1 MLHHLEVLLLGLA
14 FQSSVTATLYTDPT
28 QLPTREYDF
37 VVVGA
42 GTAGSVI
49 AARLSE
55 NPAFSVL
62 VIEAGSSNQN
72 ILAAEVPF
80 LGSTLSPNTAITW
93 NYTTTPQIGLNNRT
107 IPYPRGYVLG
117 GSSTIN
123 FEIWTRGSIDDY
135 NRFAKVSSDPGWSWA
150 EMIHYMKRSE
160 HLVPPTDNRTVFG
173 EVDPSIHGM
182 QGPVQVSLGGYIGGV
197 DQRVIDTTR
206 EFVSEFPYNIDMNSG
221 YPLGIGW
228 TQNSVSSKGFR
239 SSSATAYLAPAM
251 ERDNLDVLIQT
262 RVTKLVV
269 VSRENGVPTFGQ
281 VEVAQTPT
289 GPRLLFNASKEVI
302 LSSGSINTPQLLQ
315 LSGVGDSVLLA
326 SLNISTIL
334 NLADVGKNLS
344 DHPFLGNH
352 WLVNSTS
359 TFEAVGR
366 NASLAADLLAQ
377 WNATGTGLLS
387 DPGANQIGW
396 MRLAPNASIFQ
407 QYGPDPSAGPTSP
420 HYELLPVNG
429 FVSFVENTPATGF
442 FLSVVTN
449 VVSPLSRGS
458 VTLASSD
465 PFDNPII
472 NPALLESPFDLWVMV
487 EAIKAAK
494 RFVEAPAWNDYVI
507 QAVGSLNSTTDED
520 LAEYARN
527 STSTV
532 FHPVGTARMTSYSN
546 QDGVVNPDL
555 LVKGCSGLRIVDASV
570 LPYIP
575 SAHPQACVYALAE
588 RAADLIKAAWS

>member
-1 MLHHLEVLLLGLA
+1 MLRFLLLSGLVSQCFVSA
-14 FQSSVTATLYTDPT
+14 KLYTDPS
-28 QLPTREYDF
+28 QLPTSVYDF

-55 NPAFSVL
+55 NPIFSVL

-72 ILAAEVPF
+72 ILAAQVPF
-80 LGSTLSPNTAITW
+80 LGSTLSPNTSVTW

-123 FEIWTRGSIDDY
+123 FEIWTRGSVDDFD
-135 NRFAKVSSDPGWSWA
+135 RFANVSGDPGWSWL
-150 EMIHYMKRSE
+150 EMMPYMKKSE
-160 HLVPPTDNRTVFG
+160 HLVPSTDNRSVVG
-173 EVDPSIHGM
+173 EVDPAIHGM
-182 QGPVQVSLGGYIGGV
+182 RGPVQVSLGG
-197 DQRVIDTTR
+197 
-206 EFVSEFPYNIDMNSG
+206 FVDMNSG

-262 RVTKLVV
+262 RVTKLIA
-269 VSRENGVPTFGQ
+269 VSHANGVPTFGQ
-281 VEVAQTPT
+281 VEVAQAPT

-302 LSSGSINTPQLLQ
+302 LSSGSINTPHILQ
-315 LSGVGDSVLLA
+315 LSGIGDSALLA
-326 SLNISTIL
+326 SLNITTIL
-334 NLADVGKNLS
+334 DLDDVGKNLA

-377 WNATGTGLLS
+377 WNATGTGLFS

-396 MRLAPNASIFQ
+396 MRLASNSSIFQ
-407 QYGPDPSAGPTSP
+407 QYPDPSAGPTSP
-420 HYELLPVNG
+420 HYEFLPVNG
-429 FVSFVENTPATGF
+429 FVSFVEQTPTTGF
-442 FLSVVTN
+442 FLSIITN
-449 VVSPLSRGS
+449 VASPLSRGS
-458 VTLASSD
+458 VTLASGD

-472 NPALLESPFDLWVMV
+472 DPALLESPFDLCVMV
-487 EAIKAAK
+487 EAIKTAK
-494 RFVEAPAWNDYVI
+494 RFVEAPAWDGYI
-507 QAVGSLNSTTDED
+507 IEAVGALNSTTDED
-520 LAEYARN
+520 LVDYARN
-527 STSTV
+527 FTSTV
-532 FHPVGTARMTSYSN
+532 FHPVGTARMTSHAD
-546 QDGVVNPDL
+546 QDGVVNPNL

-575 SAHPQACVYALAE
+575 AAHPQACIYALAE
-588 RAADLIKAAWS
+588 RAADLIKAAWC

>member
-1 MLHHLEVLLLGLA
+1 MI
-14 FQSSVTATLYTDPT
+14 S
-28 QLPTREYDF
+28 
-37 VVVGA
+37 A

-80 LGSTLSPNTAITW
+80 LGSSLSPNTTVTW
-93 NYTTTPQIGLNNRT
+93 NYTTTPQIGLNNRS

-135 NRFAKVSSDPGWSWA
+135 NRFVDVTCDPGWSWD
-150 EMIHYMKRSE
+150 EMFHYMKKSE
-160 HLVPPTDNRTVFG
+160 HLVPPTDNRSVFG
-173 EVDPSIHGM
+173 EVDPSIHGKK
-182 QGPVQVSLGGYIGGV
+182 GPVQVSLGGFKL
-197 DQRVIDTTR
+197 DC
-206 EFVSEFPYNIDMNSG
+206 EFPYNVDMNSG
-221 YPLGIGW
+221 YPLGLGW
-228 TQNSVSSKGFR
+228 VQNSMSSKGFR

-262 RVTKLVV
+262 RVTKLVA
-269 VSRENGVPTFGQ
+269 VSQENGVPTFGQ
-281 VEVAQTPT
+281 VEVAQTAT
-289 GPRLLFNASKEVI
+289 EVI
-302 LSSGSINTPQLLQ
+302 LSGGTINTPQLLQ
-315 LSGVGDSVLLA
+315 LSGVGDSALLA
-326 SLNISTIL
+326 SLNITTIL
-334 NLADVGKNLS
+334 DLGDVGKNLS
-344 DHPFLGNH
+344 DHPFLANH

-359 TFEAVGR
+359 MFEKVSR
-366 NASLAADLLAQ
+366 NATLTADLLAQ
-377 WNATGTGLLS
+377 WNATGTGLFS
-387 DPGANQIGW
+387 DPGANQISW
-396 MRLAPNASIFQ
+396 KRLPSNSSIFQ
-407 QYGPDPSAGPTSP
+407 QYPDPSAGPASA

-429 FVSFVENTPATGF
+429 FVSFVESTPATGF
-442 FLSVVTN
+442 FMSVVTN
-449 VVSPLSRGS
+449 IASPLSRGS

-472 NPALLESPFDLWVMV
+472 NPALLESPFDIYVMV
-487 EAIKAAK
+487 EAIKSAK
-494 RFVEAPAWNDYVI
+494 RFVEAPAWKGYII
-507 QAVGSLNSTTDED
+507 QALGALNSTIDED

-527 STSTV
+527 SASTV
-532 FHPVGTARMTSYSN
+532 FHPVRTARMTSYSN

-555 LVKGCSGLRIVDASV
+555 LVKGSSGLRIVDASV

-575 SAHPQACVYALAE
+575 AAHPQACVYALAE

>member
-49 AARLSE
+49 ATRLSE

-150 EMIHYMKRSE
+150 EMIHYMKKSE

-221 YPLGIGW
+221 YPLGIG
-228 TQNSVSSKGFR
+228 Q
-239 SSSATAYLAPAM
+239 AM
-251 ERDNLDVLIQT
+251 P
-262 RVTKLVV
+262 VT
-269 VSRENGVPTFGQ
+269 
-281 VEVAQTPT
+281 
-289 GPRLLFNASKEVI
+289 PR
-302 LSSGSINTPQLLQ
+302 
-315 LSGVGDSVLLA
+315 
-326 SLNISTIL
+326 
-334 NLADVGKNLS
+334 
-344 DHPFLGNH
+344 
-352 WLVNSTS
+352 
-359 TFEAVGR
+359 
-366 NASLAADLLAQ
+366 
-377 WNATGTGLLS
+377 
-387 DPGANQIGW
+387 
-396 MRLAPNASIFQ
+396 
-407 QYGPDPSAGPTSP
+407 
-420 HYELLPVNG
+420 
-429 FVSFVENTPATGF
+429 
-442 FLSVVTN
+442 
-449 VVSPLSRGS
+449 
-458 VTLASSD
+458 
-465 PFDNPII
+465 
-472 NPALLESPFDLWVMV
+472 
-487 EAIKAAK
+487 
-494 RFVEAPAWNDYVI
+494 
-507 QAVGSLNSTTDED
+507 TT
-520 LAEYARN
+520 
-527 STSTV
+527 T
-532 FHPVGTARMTSYSN
+532 H
-546 QDGVVNPDL
+546 
-555 LVKGCSGLRIVDASV
+555 
-570 LPYIP
+570 
-575 SAHPQACVYALAE
+575 
-588 RAADLIKAAWS
+588 

>member
-1 MLHHLEVLLLGLA
+1 MI
-14 FQSSVTATLYTDPT
+14 S
-28 QLPTREYDF
+28 
-37 VVVGA
+37 A

-62 VIEAGSSNQN
+62 VIEAGPSNQN

-80 LGSTLSPNTAITW
+80 LGSTLSPNSAVTW
-93 NYTTTPQIGLNNRT
+93 NYTTAPQIGLNNRT

-123 FEIWTRGSIDDY
+123 FEVWTRGSRDDY
-135 NRFAKVSSDPGWSWA
+135 NRFANVTCDSGWSWD
-150 EMIHYMKRSE
+150 EMVHYMKKSE
-160 HLVPPTDNRTVFG
+160 HLVPPTDNRSVVG
-173 EVDPSIHGM
+173 EVDPSVHGKK
-182 QGPVQVSLGGYIGGV
+182 GPVQVSLGGFVSGV
-197 DQRVIDTTR
+197 DRRVIDTTR
-206 EFVSEFPYNIDMNSG
+206 ELDCEFPYNVDMNSG
-221 YPLGIGW
+221 YTLGLGW

-262 RVTKLVV
+262 RVTKLVA
-269 VSRENGVPTFGQ
+269 VSQENGVPTFGQ
-281 VEVAQTPT
+281 VEVAQTAT
-289 GPRLLFNASKEVI
+289 GPRLLFNATKEVV
-302 LSSGSINTPQLLQ
+302 LSGGSINTPQLLQ
-315 LSGVGDSVLLA
+315 LSGVGDSALLA
-326 SLNISTIL
+326 PLNITTIL
-334 NLADVGKNLS
+334 NLGDVGKNLS
-344 DHPFLGNH
+344 DHPFLANH

-359 TFEAVGR
+359 TLEKVAR
-366 NASLAADLLAQ
+366 NATLAADLLAQ
-377 WNATGTGLLS
+377 WNATGTGLFS

-396 MRLAPNASIFQ
+396 KRLPSNSSIFQ
-407 QYGPDPSAGPTSP
+407 QYPDPSAGPTSA

-429 FVSFVENTPATGF
+429 FVSFVESTPATGF
-442 FLSVVTN
+442 FSTIVTN
-449 VVSPLSRGS
+449 VASPLSRGS

-472 NPALLESPFDLWVMV
+472 DPALLGSPFDIYVMV
-487 EAIKAAK
+487 EAIKSAK
-494 RFVEAPAWNDYVI
+494 RFVEAPAWKGYII
-507 QAVGSLNSTTDED
+507 QALGALNSTIDED

-527 STSTV
+527 STTTV

-555 LVKGCSGLRIVDASV
+555 LVKGASGLRIVDASV

-575 SAHPQACVYALAE
+575 AAHTQACVYALAE

>member
-1 MLHHLEVLLLGLA
+1 MLRLLLLSGLA
-14 FQSSVTATLYTDPT
+14 FHSSVSARLFTDPT
-28 QLPTREYDF
+28 QLPNREYDF
-37 VVVGA
+37 LVLGA

-62 VIEAGSSNQN
+62 LIEAGSSNQN

-80 LGSTLSPNTAITW
+80 LGSTLSPNTAVTW

-107 IPYPRGYVLG
+107 VPYPRGYVLG

-150 EMIHYMKRSE
+150 EMIYYMKKSE
-160 HLVPPTDNRTVFG
+160 HLVPPTDNRSIFG
-173 EVDPSIHGM
+173 EVDPAMHGIK
-182 QGPVQVSLGGYIGGV
+182 GPVQVSLGGYIGGV
-197 DQRVIDTTR
+197 DRRVIDTTR

-262 RVTKLVV
+262 RVTKLVA
-269 VSRENGVPTFGQ
+269 VSHANGVPTFGQ

-289 GPRLLFNASKEVI
+289 GPRLLLNASKEII

-315 LSGVGDSVLLA
+315 LSGVGDPALLA
-326 SLNISTIL
+326 SLNITTVL
-334 NLADVGKNLS
+334 DLGDVGKNLS
-344 DHPFLGNH
+344 DHAFLGNH

-377 WNATGTGLLS
+377 WNTTGTGLFS

-396 MRLAPNASIFQ
+396 MRLPPNSSIFQ
-407 QYGPDPSAGPTSP
+407 QYPDPSAGPTSA
-420 HYELLPVNG
+420 HYEFLPVNG
-429 FVSFVENTPATGF
+429 FVSFVESTPATGY
-442 FLSVVTN
+442 FLSIITN
-449 VVSPLSRGS
+449 IASPLSRGS

-472 NPALLESPFDLWVMV
+472 DPALLESPFDLHVMV
-487 EAIKAAK
+487 EAIKTAK
-494 RFVEAPAWNDYVI
+494 RFVEASAWKGYII
-507 QAVGSLNSTTDED
+507 QAVGALNSTADED
-520 LAEYARN
+520 LASYARN
-527 STSTV
+527 STTTV

-546 QDGVVNPDL
+546 KNGVVNPDL

-575 SAHPQACVYALAE
+575 AAHPQACIYALAE
-588 RAADLIKAAWS
+588 RAADLIKAAWC

>member
-1 MLHHLEVLLLGLA
+1 MLRLLLLSGLA
-14 FQSSVTATLYTDPT
+14 FQSFVTATLYTDPT

-80 LGSTLSPNTAITW
+80 LGSSLSPNTAVTW
-93 NYTTTPQIGLNNRT
+93 NYTTTPQIGLNNRS

-135 NRFAKVSSDPGWSWA
+135 NRFADVTCDPGWSWD
-150 EMIHYMKRSE
+150 EMFHYMKKSE
-160 HLVPPTDNRTVFG
+160 HLVPPTDNRSVFG
-173 EVDPSIHGM
+173 EVDPSIHGKK
-182 QGPVQVSLGGYIGGV
+182 GPVQVSLGGFVSGM
-197 DQRVIDTTR
+197 DRRVIDTTR
-206 EFVSEFPYNIDMNSG
+206 ELDCEFPYNVDMNSG
-221 YPLGIGW
+221 YPLGLGW
-228 TQNSVSSKGFR
+228 VQNSVSSKGFR
-239 SSSATAYLAPAM
+239 SSSATAYLTPAM

-262 RVTKLVV
+262 RVTKLVA
-269 VSRENGVPTFGQ
+269 VSQENGVPTFGQ
-281 VEVAQTPT
+281 VEVAQTAT
-289 GPRLLFNASKEVI
+289 GPRLLFNATKEVI
-302 LSSGSINTPQLLQ
+302 LSGGAINTPQLLQ
-315 LSGVGDSVLLA
+315 LSGVGDSALLA
-326 SLNISTIL
+326 SFNITTIL
-334 NLADVGKNLS
+334 NLEDVGKNLS
-344 DHPFLGNH
+344 DHPFLANH

-359 TFEAVGR
+359 TFEKVGR
-366 NASLAADLLAQ
+366 NATLTADLLAQ
-377 WNATGTGLLS
+377 WNATGTGLFS

-396 MRLAPNASIFQ
+396 KRLPSNSSIFQ
-407 QYGPDPSAGPTSP
+407 QYPDPSAGPASA

-429 FVSFVENTPATGF
+429 FVSFVESTPATGF
-442 FLSVVTN
+442 FMSVVTN
-449 VVSPLSRGS
+449 VASPLSRGS

-472 NPALLESPFDLWVMV
+472 NPALLESPFDIYVMV
-487 EAIKAAK
+487 EAIKSAK
-494 RFVEAPAWNDYVI
+494 RFVEAPAWKGYII
-507 QAVGSLNSTTDED
+507 QALGALNSTIDED

-555 LVKGCSGLRIVDASV
+555 LVKGSSGLRIVDASV

-575 SAHPQACVYALAE
+575 AAHPQACVYALAE